1 MNRFRAKRKEK
12 EEPATNGDH
21 TMPSFRGFLR
31 GKKAPEEK
39 PEPQIDIATALPT
52 HDDFRTSLLMT
63 GLSARFSML
72 REQDDPTSKIGKA
85 SDDSVLFPKRQSRM
99 MDYGFNSG
107 TGLNDIAEVES
118 LRAPFARMDS
128 FASADDSSST
138 KGSIMSRGKPTD
150 GNNLFGGRQKIVV
163 GNRTLYE
170 NDVASSSFQK
180 WRREE
185 RERERKAL
193 EDEEANDD
201 SHGWRSRRSEEE
213 TSAARSESPS
223 GQNFSRRRETSS
235 TTASSLARNSTAATS
250 IASQQSQATTAS
262 TASGA
267 PVERSVTRT
276 RRLYEQALNQDLH
289 ASQSTALSR
298 IDTLTGKKSFTRG
311 SPDPNSSTSP
321 PMGFGF
327 GERRPIISKASAPN
341 LRTTSPTASI
351 VSASNDRG
359 SNISSKESRFNFA
372 GTPPLSPPISET
384 GDMSLMAIQP
394 NDVGKATAMGV
405 FNKPAQPY
413 NESKYAERQLQLQQG
428 RDTPTLR
435 GRTESNGTNMSKTG
449 LSIHPEPKDKST
461 SLTFLDD
468 SDESTDEPGH
478 SPIPPA
484 VVLER
489 PADSEHPAF
498 RQDALPTPLSFKSQ
512 VYDPPHD
519 PSPPLSKPEIFE
531 SPIIPQNTTPID
543 SPTLGSPGL
552 LTTGLSGMVRQ
563 HMRSESSTSSIYG
576 PSSSGLEV
584 KFPAASRDSTVL
596 AIMGDGLGVSNWQ
609 DQQWNPYEDE
619 AAEARISQH
628 TLVQDDIPTEPE
640 PSMQSNPV
648 EVPENN
654 TSPVKEEDSDDF
666 ANRVAIAR
674 RRVQERL
681 TTSYLESAESSRAPS
696 PQPQERETPVPA
708 KPSPFGLLRGKS
720 SRGSLA
726 DRNRNGP
733 PRKALQTLGLGA
745 TTMSSSPSPSKQS
758 FEDAGLA
765 PMREEAEINSRVETA
780 RRQFEDKAKEKD
792 SDGRSL
798 RSTKSTRSLTDKD
811 DEQTH
816 PGLRAFR
823 QARRQ
828 LQKQKE
834 LAVLARHQG
843 QGEGAKN
850 EESDAQNETNPQERT
865 PSKTRHARR
874 DLSEDSYRSG
884 TSMSPPRNERDR
896 SGSETSTGRVPPR
909 PPRLRNN
916 SSPYEN
922 QQSNDSENM
931 PRRPMLRSPGLPGT
945 DIKRSPIMPP
955 QPYPGAMSSPKG
967 FSRSASSGNLKVNP
981 PRLGELAP
989 ISPIAPL
996 SQGLPTS
1003 PRHQFMPPSPAANSP
1018 SGSTTNSSLNEA
1030 KKKFINKKDISDPT
1044 LVMST
1049 SRVPTVNLP
1058 QSQAFPESTGAGSDK
1073 RTAPPVPPINPR
1085 RTRGVMNGFL
1095 GRKNSD
1101 YDDETLVTSSSPH
1114 LPLSNSSGSLGGSRA
1129 ADDGRSAFSVS
1140 EDEEDK
1146 PASRWR
1152 LRKTN
1157 TEAQGA
1163 NSGVSAAASL
1173 GAAGP
1178 FGPPRDTRAFVSAA
1192 PPVGRSVMTAPTR
1205 KPSALPGGM
1214 I

>member
-1 MNRFRAKRKEK
+1 MNRFRGKRKEK
-12 EEPATNGDH
+12 EEPSTSGDH
-21 TMPSFRGFLR
+21 SMPSLRGFLR
-31 GKKAPEEK
+31 SKKAPEEK

-99 MDYGFNSG
+99 MDYGFNG
-107 TGLNDIAEVES
+107 GIGLNDIAEVES
-118 LRAPFARMDS
+118 IRAPFSRMDS
-128 FASADDSSST
+128 FASADDASST

-163 GNRTLYE
+163 GSRTLYE
-170 NDVASSSFQK
+170 NDVSGSSFQK

-185 RERERKAL
+185 RERERRAL

-201 SHGWRSRRSEEE
+201 SQGWRSRRSEEE
-213 TSAARSESPS
+213 ASAARPESPS
-223 GQNFSRRRETSS
+223 GPMFSRRRETSS

-327 GERRPIISKASAPN
+327 GERRPIMTKASAPN
-341 LRTTSPTASI
+341 LRTTSPAASAA
-351 VSASNDRG
+351 SGSNDRG
-359 SNISSKESRFNFA
+359 SNISNKESRFNFA

-384 GDMSLMAIQP
+384 GDLPLMAIQP

-405 FNKPAQPY
+405 FSKPAQPY
-413 NESKYAERQLQLQQG
+413 DESKYAERQLQLKQG
-428 RDTPTLR
+428 RETPTLR
-435 GRTESNGTNMSKTG
+435 GRTESNATG
-449 LSIHPEPKDKST
+449 LSIHTESKDT
-461 SLTFLDD
+461 SAGLTFLDD
-468 SDESTDEPGH
+468 SDDSPDEPRH

-489 PADSEHPAF
+489 PADSDHPAF

-512 VYDPPHD
+512 VYDPLHD
-519 PSPPLSKPEIFE
+519 PPQSLSKPDVFE

-576 PSSSGLEV
+576 PSSSGLDV

-619 AAEARISQH
+619 DAEARISQH
-628 TLVQDDIPTEPE
+628 TLVQDDTPAEPE
-640 PSMQSNPV
+640 QPAQSESV
-648 EVPENN
+648 EITDNN
-654 TSPVKEEDSDDF
+654 TSPIKEEDPDDF

-696 PQPQERETPVPA
+696 PQPQEREAPVPV
-708 KPSPFGLLRGKS
+708 KPSPFGILRGKS

-726 DRNRNGP
+726 DRNRSGP

-758 FEDAGLA
+758 FEDAGLP
-765 PMREEAEINSRVETA
+765 PMREEVEINSRVETT

-792 SDGRSL
+792 SDARSL

-843 QGEGAKN
+843 QGEGVKS
-850 EESDAQNETNPQERT
+850 EESDAQSDTNSQERT
-865 PSKTRHARR
+865 PSRTRHVRR
-874 DLSEDSYRSG
+874 ELSGDSYRSG
-884 TSMSPPRNERDR
+884 ASVSPARNERDR
-896 SGSETSTGRVPPR
+896 SGSEASTGRVPPR

-922 QQSNDSENM
+922 QLLNDSENR

-955 QPYPGAMSSPKG
+955 QPYPGAASSPKG
-967 FSRSASSGNLKVNP
+967 FSRSASSGNLRVNP

-989 ISPIAPL
+989 ISPIVPL
-996 SQGLPTS
+996 GQGLPPS
-1003 PRHQFMPPSPAANSP
+1003 PRHQFVPPSPAANSP
-1018 SGSTTNSSLNEA
+1018 AGSTTNSTMNDA

-1058 QSQAFPESTGAGSDK
+1058 HSQPFPDSAGAGSDQ
-1073 RTAPPVPPINPR
+1073 RNAPPLPPINPR

-1101 YDDETLVTSSSPH
+1101 YDDETLAASSSPH
-1114 LPLSNSSGSLGGSRA
+1114 LPLTNSSGSLGGSRT

-1140 EDEEDK
+1140 DDEEDK

-1157 TEAQGA
+1157 TEAQGS
-1163 NSGVSAAASL
+1163 NSQVSAAPSM